1 MNLRRLSY
9 GIGVAFALAIG
20 ISAGAQYRE
29 LQHARAQLKVL
40 QPSEIDIGFSQS
52 MSFHHRQAIAIAQLL
67 LDGRPTGLAPLA
79 QSIASSQMLELGEM
93 QGWLRLWNQTLL
105 PPTQEMTWMLLGN
118 EPLDEQLNQ
127 YLIACG
133 QSAAGMPGIASSE
146 ELMQLRRLDG
156 RARDA
161 LFLRLML
168 NHHQG
173 GIPMAQ
179 FAASQAKLAVVRKI
193 AAQMTL
199 DQSQEIH
206 QIKTLLAAISA
217 PAGD

>member
-1 MNLRRLSY
+1 LNLRRLSY

-79 QSIASSQMLELGEM
+79 QSIASSQM

-206 QIKTLLAAISA
+206 QIQTLLAAISA